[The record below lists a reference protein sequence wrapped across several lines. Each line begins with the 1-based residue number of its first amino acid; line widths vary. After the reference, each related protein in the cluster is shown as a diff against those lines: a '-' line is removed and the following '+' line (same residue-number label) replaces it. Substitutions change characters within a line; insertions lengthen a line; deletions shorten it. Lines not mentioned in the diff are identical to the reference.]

1 MERETEAEEVGVGV
15 VRVGSVEAV
24 VEGGLGVMPT
34 YWTATCWRSNW
45 GFLGLTARTTTRT
58 TARQRRRRKEKRRKS
73 QQQQPFKEAEE
84 EEEYRGGGG

>member
-1 MERETEAEEVGVGV
+1 MDKETEAEDVGVAM
-15 VRVGSVEAV
+15 VGSVMVV

-45 GFLGLTARTTTRT
+45 GFLGLTARKMTRMM
-58 TARQRRRRKEKRRKS
+58 ARVRRRRKEKRRKS

-84 EEEYRGGGG
+84 EEERGG